1 MAMEALAKY
10 VDKLSGLLKEPPYLL
25 FVFIGAVFVFISL
38 VLQESF
44 EQTWTFFLYSAGGT
58 MWRYVERDV
67 RHNVLKTEN
76 SRKTSIVIYH
86 IGNIGLFFTLIYY
99 LGFI

>member
-1 MAMEALAKY
+1 MAMEAFTKY

-25 FVFIGAVFVFISL
+25 FVFIGAVFVFIAL
-38 VLQESF
+38 ILQESF